1 MGVKL
6 YVITDTPEHDLTY
19 DRNLLVT
26 ADSPEE
32 AIMHSRSHFDEEND
46 WPERDFECDTSALE
60 LRRGPNRWHSDRL
73 KQVAG
78 KLPAY

>member
-6 YVITDTPEHDLTY
+6 YVITDVAEHDLTY
-19 DRNLLVT
+19 DRSLLVT
-26 ADSPEE
+26 AENPAE
-32 AIMHSRSHFDEEND
+32 AILHWRAHYDEED
-46 WPERDFECDTSALE
+46 DEPERVFECDTSALE
-60 LRRGPNRWHSDRL
+60 LRRGPIRWHSDRL